1 MKILLDECIPF
12 PLKDYFF
19 SLGYEV
25 EHVKLSLFEGLKN
38 GELYE
43 QAKLHYNIFV
53 TNDKHFKH
61 PLLFPPASTLGIIY
75 LRIAPNHSQYF
86 IQGLN
91 HFLSSQ
97 TLDYVIGKKVIIRRN
112 DFEFVL

>member
-12 PLKDYFF
+12 PLKNYFRF
-19 SLGYEV
+19 MGHEV
-25 EHVKLSLFEGLKN
+25 EHVKLSSLEGYKN
-38 GELYE
+38 GELFE

-61 PLLFPPASTLGIIY
+61 PLLFPPTQTLGIIY
-75 LRIAPNHSQYF
+75 LRITPNHSQYF

-91 HFLSSQ
+91 NFLYSQ
-97 TLDYVIGKKVIIRRN
+97 SLDFVIGKKIIIRRN
-112 DFEFVL
+112 DFEFVS